1 MVTLSLT
8 PKQAQLLYVHITPR
22 QDIDYLLLGT
32 IVTTTEPTVP
42 FRIDPVLLE
51 TLRYTA
57 IMRASPTLQMHEWAT
72 WKEIVYILTK
82 AMVEYKLGLPAHVLP
97 TTA

>member
-8 PKQAQLLYVHITPR
+8 PKQAQLLYVHITPSK
-22 QDIDYLLLGT
+22 DTDHTLLGSMVNSTADT
-32 IVTTTEPTVP
+32 IP

-82 AMVEYKLGLPAHVLP
+82 AMVEHKLGLPAHVLP